1 MANNRKTQVVITCN
15 AAVAKK
21 VMEELQQ
28 RIDQIK
34 EKMAA
39 LDVTTKEGQKE
50 LKKLEKEL
58 VSYNSAIEQNIPN
71 SEKVKNAIEHLS
83 DTSLKKLREALSA
96 AKSELGKMAA
106 SSSGLKQAQK
116 NVQILQEQVDKLSG
130 TVKKSNN
137 SWSTALKNIP
147 AYGGIF
153 QAFNKGKELLTSAI
167 RKNYEY
173 SGSLTDI
180 RKVSGLAGKDIDEL
194 SRKLATIETRT
205 SIDGLAQ
212 LAYQGAKLGMQEHG
226 GAEGLYQFVKAA
238 DQINVA
244 IGEEMGD
251 DALPALSKLV
261 ETMGLIPK
269 MGIEKA
275 MLATGSA
282 MFKLSTTSTST
293 ANNIVEF
300 SKRMTGVSRTAGIT
314 TDQLLALA
322 SASDALF
329 LMPEVASTAMSKF
342 VVALQ
347 KNHNLIEKDLAIPAG
362 TIKNLYAAGNAMDAV
377 VLVLEKM
384 RDKGNMNALGDIFK
398 DLGSDGQ
405 RLITSMVTLSKNVD
419 VLKDHLYTSQE
430 AFEEANAVTAEY
442 VMQQSSAIGI
452 LDRANNLWEKAF
464 VNPEGVNMVKSLAQV
479 WYDVSQTFTTKST
492 WLYTLQ
498 WSLQRIIESFKLLI
512 FLLPALTNML
522 LLRGVAS
529 AAIGV
534 YNMYDALRGAILK
547 TTTAQVALNAAMKA
561 NIFAVVAGAAIT
573 LIGYLISAANRA
585 RDVAR
590 AQKEAEERAN
600 AWKNKLKDAEVE
612 TGNLTRKLSSYKVAL
627 DDANLS
633 EQMRQKQIA
642 RFNKEFRPYIN
653 KLGVEVKSVS
663 DLKKHYKELAE
674 EIKRATYYRM
684 REEARSDA
692 QGKNQRDQ
700 VASEFELRSYLQ
712 KNSDKYGG
720 FTPKAVKD
728 MFKKGANANW
738 IYQQMI
744 RGSRKDALPD
754 SFNFDAKTGNYSFKY
769 TEAGSTFRSVADKEL
784 LSRLRWFENTARKE
798 KKIDEQINEYFK
810 GVIPDDYVPY
820 LEDEVGTLENERPN
834 KDALKAARD
843 EQRKQKSEW
852 QKELKEAQT
861 EARGIVD
868 KIKNYYDRQILEVT
882 RKANEMNLD
891 KADTEALVDPVRISR
906 EKALAVAKKAI
917 SGVKDD
923 LETLKQTMKGDM
935 LEGLDENGLNESQL
949 LLDQIEKADID
960 ALREKIKT
968 LSKQLNKPDSALID
982 QVWRGATVNEQNNA
996 SLEQKRREEQNKIL
1010 LERSYTAK
1018 VDQSTTEKL
1027 KKLKL
1032 LTLNAEQAQTLLG
1045 GGEEA
1050 QKIVDARAKQIAEM
1064 LKNARENIVELYQI
1078 DVEKEGGGM
1087 SLMKL
1092 LFPNGKSDASEI
1104 EGIFKLTGDNLK
1116 TFYDEL
1122 IKHYDEYQSEI
1133 KKRRDEKMKNFNDR
1147 WTHSKEGMA
1156 FDADIQ
1162 NLERLIAMQNVFGD
1176 MELSEDG
1183 KQLKTKSFFGGISQD
1198 MGFSESE
1205 DPETALLL
1213 KKYEEQKA
1221 IYEQFALMYK
1231 NDTDMQAEMQ
1241 EKKKAV
1247 FEAGISYMKNL
1258 SQQQQAQFGKMMSFL
1273 APIQQFGWEMGE
1285 AFATMTSDAEEGRK
1299 KIKNALKS
1307 MVTSFA
1313 QNTLEIIKQNLI
1325 YQMNAALTYS
1335 TVEAT
1340 ATAHGAAMTTIE
1352 QTTQSN
1358 INAAHM
1364 TGSMTYLGVEL
1375 GVTMSD
1381 VALNQARAI
1390 AKCYGTL
1397 GPIGGA
1403 LAVSAVM
1410 AAISAV
1416 LSFAINSLF
1425 GSGDTNTTDTTA
1437 KTTNTRLTSG
1447 MLTYD
1452 RGNVQE
1458 LKPFFDKKGEMY
1470 WATEEDSLNR
1480 RGVSL
1485 YTQPTATTVNG
1496 KPALVAEEG
1505 PELVIGR
1512 ETTAAMMQDNPRLL
1526 KMLYAYDKH
1535 HSGRTAYD
1543 VGNVSELA
1551 SDGNL
1556 LPAPAGEQT
1565 VAVNADKMN
1574 ALMAAILNRLNDPIP
1589 PVINMYGPGGLYRR
1603 MQEAN
1608 QFMKYK

>member
-34 EKMAA
+34 DKMKA

-50 LKKLEKEL
+50 FKKLEKEL

-71 SEKVKNAIEHLS
+71 SEKVKNAIENLS
-83 DTSLKKLREALSA
+83 NTSLKKLREALSA

-137 SWSTALKNIP
+137 SWSTALKNIA

-430 AFEEANAVTAEY
+430 AFEEATAVTAEY

-479 WYDVSQTFTTKST
+479 WYDVSRTFTSQST

-498 WSLQRIIESFKLLI
+498 WSLQRIIESLKLLI
-512 FLLPALTNML
+512 FLLPAITNML
-522 LLRGVAS
+522 MLRGVAS
-529 AAIGV
+529 AAMGV
-534 YNMYDALRGAILK
+534 YNMYDAIRGAILK
-547 TTTAQVALNAAMKA
+547 TTTAQVTLNAAMKA
-561 NIFAVVAGAAIT
+561 NIFAVVAGAALT
-573 LIGYLISAANRA
+573 LIGYLISVANRA

-600 AWKNKLKDAEVE
+600 AWKNKMKDAQVE
-612 TGNLTRKLSSYKVAL
+612 TDNLTRKLNSYKAAL
-627 DDANLS
+627 DNASLS
-633 EQMRQKQIA
+633 QEMRDKQIA

-653 KLGVEVKSVS
+653 KLGVEIKNVS
-663 DLKKHYKELAE
+663 DLKKHYKELAA
-674 EIKRATYYRM
+674 EIQRATYYRM
-684 REEARSDA
+684 REEARSAA
-692 QGKNQRDQ
+692 QEPNQKSR
-700 VASEFELRSYLQ
+700 VASAFSLRTYLEQHSNNFGGYTIDAIKELF
-712 KNSDKYGG
+712 N
-720 FTPKAVKD
+720 
-728 MFKKGANANW
+728 KGANANW
-738 IYQQMI
+738 IYQQMAKAAS
-744 RGSRKDALPD
+744 GGK
-754 SFNFDAKTGNYSFKY
+754 NYEFDLKSGTFRYDLGNTRMRSSGY
-769 TEAGSTFRSVADKEL
+769 TEL
-784 LSRLRWFENTARKE
+784 LKRLRWFENSARKE
-798 KKIDEQINEYFK
+798 RKIDEEVNNYFK
-810 GVIPDDYVPY
+810 DFVPDDYVPY
-820 LEDEVGTLENERPN
+820 IEDEVGTLENEKPD
-834 KDALKAARD
+834 KKALKEAR
-843 EQRKQKSEW
+843 EELRKQKAEW
-852 QKELKEAQT
+852 RKELKEAQT

-891 KADTEALVDPVRISR
+891 EADTEALVDPVRMR
-906 EKALAVAKKAI
+906 MNEALSVARKAI
-917 SGVKDD
+917 SEVEDGWD
-923 LETLKQTMKGDM
+923 TFKQTMQGDM

-982 QVWRGATVNEQNNA
+982 QVWRGATANEQNNA

-1050 QKIVDARAKQIAEM
+1050 QAMVSARAAQIAEM

-1092 LFPNGKSDASEI
+1092 LFPNGESDASEI
-1104 EGIFKLTGDNLK
+1104 EGIFKLTGNNLK

-1147 WTHSKEGMA
+1147 WTHSKKGIA
-1156 FDADIQ
+1156 LDADIQ
-1162 NLERLIAMQNVFGD
+1162 NFDRLLAMQEVFGR
-1176 MELSEDG
+1176 MEMSEDG

-1231 NDTDMQAEMQ
+1231 NDADMQAEMQ
-1241 EKKKAV
+1241 EKKKAF
-1247 FEAGISYMKNL
+1247 FEAGINYMKSL
-1258 SQQQQAQFGKMMSFL
+1258 SQQQQAQFGNMMSFL

-1313 QNTLEIIKQNLI
+1313 QSTLEIIKQNLI
-1325 YQMNAALTYS
+1325 YQMNTALTYS
-1335 TVEAT
+1335 TVEST
-1340 ATAHGAAMTTIE
+1340 ATAHGAAMTAIE
-1352 QTTQSN
+1352 NTTQTSVN
-1358 INAAHM
+1358 TAHM
-1364 TGSMTYLGVEL
+1364 AGSLTYMGVAL
-1375 GVTMSD
+1375 GVTLSD
-1381 VALNQARAI
+1381 VALSQARAI
-1390 AKCYGTL
+1390 AKCFATL

-1410 AAISAV
+1410 AAISAA

-1496 KPALVAEEG
+1496 KPSLIAEEG

-1556 LPAPAGEQT
+1556 LPASAGEQT
-1565 VAVNADKMN
+1565 VAVNADKMY
-1574 ALMAAILNRLNDPIP
+1574 ALMAAILNRLNNPIP
-1589 PVINMYGPGGLYRR
+1589 PEINMYGPKGLHKRI
-1603 MQEAN
+1603 QEAN